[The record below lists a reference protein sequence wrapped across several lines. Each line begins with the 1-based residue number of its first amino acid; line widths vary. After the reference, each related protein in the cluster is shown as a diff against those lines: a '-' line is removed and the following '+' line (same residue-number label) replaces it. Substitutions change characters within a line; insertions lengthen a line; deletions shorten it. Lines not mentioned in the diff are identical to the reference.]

1 MSTEVLLMSDV
12 KDLGNEG
19 DIVTVADGYA
29 RNFLFPKK
37 IGATVSDAT
46 RRQLAKNQVVREAE
60 RATLVAEA
68 RERAEKL
75 SGVSCT
81 IAVKTDDEDKMYAL
95 LLPKTSWKLSKP
107 RESRLTRQA
116 FSLSIL
122 SRNLVFLTFK
132 SNLIKTSK
140 QPSKCGSSRNSQCQM
155 NLFLHRPA
163 QE

>member
-81 IAVKTDDEDKMYAL
+81 IAVKTDDEDKMYGSVAAKDILEAL
-95 LLPKTSWKLSKP
+95 KAQGVEIDKTSLQLEHPIKELGVFDIQVKLDKDV
-107 RESRLTRQA
+107 EA
-116 FSLSIL
+116 A
-122 SRNLVFLTFK
+122 
-132 SNLIKTSK
+132 IKVWVV
-140 QPSKCGSSRNSQCQM
+140 
-155 NLFLHRPA
+155 
-163 QE
+163 EE